1 MGFDFGNSPTE
12 VEASELPWDARIVL
26 STTNDTRVIHAARG
40 TPALLAGAFVKT
52 HAVADEL
59 ADSMYGTRVAAIGC
73 GWEGRGSGEDETAQA
88 LLFTVCR
95 TKAPNSVKGRK
106 VLWAYTSHVRKRPP
120 LEQRYPAFQAPRS

>member
-1 MGFDFGNSPTE
+1 VGFDFGNSPTE
-12 VEASELPWDARIVL
+12 VEASELPWDARIVV
-26 STTNDTRVIHAARG
+26 STTNDTRVIQAARG

-106 VLWAYTSHVRKRPP
+106 VLWAYTSHVPKSPP
-120 LEQRYPAFQAPRS
+120 AEQRYPASQAPRS